1 MRGRLYLL
9 RHAQTMDSDLLA
21 DLLVDPPFQEAIG
34 VLQMISKNPED
45 LQFYEARLKFLRDQ
59 QAQIEAAKQ
68 EGREEGREKGRE
80 EGREEGHE
88 KGIIA
93 GKIQLLQELLGD
105 GVSVKAELL
114 VQSLPELESRRSELQ
129 QRVRG
134 CEI

>member
-1 MRGRLYLL
+1 
-9 RHAQTMDSDLLA
+9 MDSDLLA

-68 EGREEGREKGRE
+68 EGREEGL
-80 EGREEGHE
+80 EEGHE

-105 GVSVKAELL
+105 GVSEKAELL
-114 VQSLPELESRRSELQ
+114 VQGLPDLESHMSELQ
-129 QRVRG
+129 QRLRG
-134 CEI
+134 RGI

>member
-1 MRGRLYLL
+1 
-9 RHAQTMDSDLLA
+9 
-21 DLLVDPPFQEAIG
+21 
-34 VLQMISKNPED
+34 MISKNPED

-68 EGREEGREKGRE
+68 EGRQEGRE

-105 GVSVKAELL
+105 GVSEKAELL
-114 VQSLPELESRRSELQ
+114 AQGLPELASHMSELQ
-129 QRVRG
+129 QRLRG
-134 CEI
+134 RGI